1 MEGLGQ
7 RPLLR
12 RQQAGRQRL
21 PRCYGRLLVPSD
33 AGRPQ
38 EHLRMHQGV
47 SGDGFH
53 RGPEEIR
60 RADADRPRRRRPDCA
75 DRTLGI
81 SVVET
86 RRERIAK
93 GLRRRAARSAQHP
106 PGSAQ
111 RRLAGVHQR
120 VRSTGLGVERSLS
133 ALSTPS
139 WKEQIMRI
147 AIVGATGLVGS
158 ALVRAAQAAEHDV
171 IALSK
176 ESGVDVLQP
185 EGLADLLGGAEAVVD
200 VTQSPSLDEDEAT
213 RFFARAAENLGRAG
227 TAAGVQRSVVLSII
241 GVDQIAAAGTNA
253 GTGNDGYFR
262 AKYAHEEATRAHAPG
277 ARVVRSAQF
286 HDIAR
291 QAIGWGRDGDRST
304 VPDLVIQPVAVDAMV
319 EVLLDAATGE
329 VGGPLTE
336 VAGPRREQLAML
348 STAYAERTGDPVT
361 VVADPVGDLVRDGV
375 LLPHDG
381 AVLVGPTFTQ
391 WLSTTVQSGATAG
404 A

>member
-1 MEGLGQ
+1 
-7 RPLLR
+7 
-12 RQQAGRQRL
+12 
-21 PRCYGRLLVPSD
+21 
-33 AGRPQ
+33 
-38 EHLRMHQGV
+38 
-47 SGDGFH
+47 
-53 RGPEEIR
+53 
-60 RADADRPRRRRPDCA
+60 
-75 DRTLGI
+75 
-81 SVVET
+81 
-86 RRERIAK
+86 
-93 GLRRRAARSAQHP
+93 
-106 PGSAQ
+106 
-111 RRLAGVHQR
+111 
-120 VRSTGLGVERSLS
+120 
-133 ALSTPS
+133 
-139 WKEQIMRI
+139 MRI

-158 ALVRAAQAAEHDV
+158 ALVRAAQAAGHDV

-241 GVDQIAAAGTNA
+241 GVDQIAAAGTDA
-253 GTGNDGYFR
+253 GTGYDGYYR

-319 EVLLDAATGE
+319 EVLLGAATGE
-329 VGGPLTE
+329 IGGPLTE
-336 VAGPRREQLAML
+336 VAGPRREQLAVL

-361 VVADPVGDLVRDGV
+361 VVAGPVGDLVRDGV

-381 AVLVGPTFTQ
+381 AALVGPTFTQ

>member
-1 MEGLGQ
+1 
-7 RPLLR
+7 
-12 RQQAGRQRL
+12 
-21 PRCYGRLLVPSD
+21 
-33 AGRPQ
+33 
-38 EHLRMHQGV
+38 
-47 SGDGFH
+47 
-53 RGPEEIR
+53 
-60 RADADRPRRRRPDCA
+60 
-75 DRTLGI
+75 
-81 SVVET
+81 
-86 RRERIAK
+86 
-93 GLRRRAARSAQHP
+93 
-106 PGSAQ
+106 
-111 RRLAGVHQR
+111 
-120 VRSTGLGVERSLS
+120 
-133 ALSTPS
+133 
-139 WKEQIMRI
+139 MRI

-158 ALVRAAQAAEHDV
+158 ALVRAAQTAGHDV

-185 EGLADLLGGAEAVVD
+185 EGLAELLGGAEAVVD

-241 GVDQIAAAGTNA
+241 GVDQVAAAGTEVA
-253 GTGNDGYFR
+253 GPGFDGYYR
-262 AKYAHEEATRAHAPG
+262 AKYAHEEATQAHAPG

-291 QAIGWGRDGDRST
+291 RAIGWGRDGDRST

-319 EVLLDAATGE
+319 EVLLGAATGE

-361 VVADPVGDLVRDGV
+361 VVAGPVGDLVRDGV

-391 WLSTTVQSGATAG
+391 WLSTTVQIGATAG